1 MSGAQYNG
9 TLSQILETE
18 RRIKLSGIL
27 KLFSATI
34 PANCPDSLKEF
45 FESFSDSPP
54 QDDTTIDDLE
64 PYSLLLD
71 TFETTPISDPFILQS
86 LAFIAGYTVHSIYKS
101 KVLRKPTKDST
112 TKSMCPSC
120 LSLLTED
127 KDLEFDD
134 PADSMYGLIQLQD
147 RGGLK
152 WPSVPVLE
160 AVCTL
165 WNLYMKI
172 EKDSNLFAQ
181 FLKAP
186 SRRILVTLAML
197 IIESQ
202 EVEFWRNTCSF
213 CETSGWEYLKTII
226 RIPANCFCRIR

>member
-1 MSGAQYNG
+1 M
-9 TLSQILETE
+9 ETE
-18 RRIKLSGIL
+18 RRIKLSGVL
-27 KLFSATI
+27 KLFSVTI
-34 PANCPDSLKEF
+34 SANRPDSLNF
-45 FESFSDSPP
+45 FETFSDSPL
-54 QDDTTIDDLE
+54 QDDTTIDL
-64 PYSLLLD
+64 
-71 TFETTPISDPFILQS
+71 
-86 LAFIAGYTVHSIYKS
+86 
-101 KVLRKPTKDST
+101 
-112 TKSMCPSC
+112 
-120 LSLLTED
+120 
-127 KDLEFDD
+127 
-134 PADSMYGLIQLQD
+134 D

-202 EVEFWRNTCSF
+202 EVEFWRNKHLFIKRYIWLGISQDNNTYSA
-213 CETSGWEYLKTII
+213 TSISGVSINGEPL
-226 RIPANCFCRIR
+226 

>member
-1 MSGAQYNG
+1 MARQ
-9 TLSQILETE
+9 
-18 RRIKLSGIL
+18 
-27 KLFSATI
+27 
-34 PANCPDSLKEF
+34 C
-45 FESFSDSPP
+45 
-54 QDDTTIDDLE
+54 
-64 PYSLLLD
+64 SLLLD

-101 KVLRKPTKDST
+101 KVFRKPTKDST

-127 KDLEFDD
+127 KDLEFED
-134 PADSMYGLIQLQD
+134 PADSIYGLIQLQD

-172 EKDSNLFAQ
+172 
-181 FLKAP
+181 
-186 SRRILVTLAML
+186 
-197 IIESQ
+197 
-202 EVEFWRNTCSF
+202 
-213 CETSGWEYLKTII
+213 
-226 RIPANCFCRIR
+226 